1 MKNIYELELH
11 EAIEIKGN
19 GIDTEIRRVPGGWIY
34 NLMTRTKSN
43 GAVNWISTPV
53 FVPYNNDMEGLAAGS
68 EFVTVSSVKDEIPD
82 VPDRMGR
89 WEDPEIFKGRS
100 PK

>member
-1 MKNIYELELH
+1 MKSIYELGLH
-11 EAIEIKGN
+11 EAIEVRGD

-34 NLMTRTKSN
+34 NLMTKAKSN

-53 FVPYNNDMEGLAAGS
+53 FVPYNNDMEGSSAEA
-68 EFVTVSSVKDEIPD
+68 EFVTVSSVKDKIPD
-82 VPDRMGR
+82 DSDRMGR
-89 WEDPEIFKGRS
+89 WEEPEIFKGRT